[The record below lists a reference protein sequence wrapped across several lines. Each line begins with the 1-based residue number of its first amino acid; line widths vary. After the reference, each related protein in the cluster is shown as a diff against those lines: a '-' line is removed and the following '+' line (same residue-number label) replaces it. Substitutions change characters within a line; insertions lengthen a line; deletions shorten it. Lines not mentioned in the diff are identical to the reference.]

1 MGAVKG
7 ERLKPV
13 YICQLPQA
21 QQDEVRKM
29 LESIHLYDCNGQAS
43 DFEKF
48 HGISLEKAIQDGMDS
63 KIVDLDYLMVAYVQR
78 YADENEDK
86 RYRFAD
92 TAIIAGLLNEVI
104 GRIVY
109 PIIEEETKGSLNGDW
124 ER

>member
-1 MGAVKG
+1 M
-7 ERLKPV
+7 KPV
-13 YICQLPQA
+13 YICQLPQV

-29 LESIHLYDCNGQAS
+29 LQSIHLCDCNGQPS

-63 KIVDLDYLMVAYVQR
+63 KIIDLDYLMVAYVQR

-86 RYRFAD
+86 QYRFAD
-92 TAIIAGLLNEVI
+92 TAIIAGLLNEAI
-104 GRIVY
+104 GRTVY
-109 PIIEEETKGSLNGDW
+109 PIIEEETKGSLNSDW